1 MYINQQKIPK
11 IIHYCWLSGEP
22 FPKNVEECIASWH
35 KFLPEYE
42 LMLWDLHRFPL
53 EKNIWVKQAFESK
66 KYAFA
71 ADYIRL
77 YAVYHFGGIYFDT
90 DVEVI
95 KNFDDLLHLPYF
107 IGTEGY
113 EMLEAGV
120 FGAEKGMNW
129 VKHCLDYYDNK
140 IFVNE
145 DGSFNT
151 QTLPSIMGKQ
161 ISKNR
166 KLTIFTKEQW
176 NNLDFNNQEKLYVFP
191 RDFFSAKEMGTG
203 QLLVSENTYS
213 IHHFAMS
220 WISKKDRFLPDLKR
234 KLMQMLGYKT
244 LEKLIKIMRLKEIK
258 NKIFR

>member
-1 MYINQQKIPK
+1 MGIINQKIPK
-11 IIHYCWLSGEP
+11 IIHYCWLSADP
-22 FPKNVEECIASWH
+22 FPQNVEKCIASWQQH
-35 KFLPEYE
+35 LPDYE
-42 LMLWDLHRFPL
+42 LMLWDLNRFPL

-77 YAVYHFGGIYFDT
+77 YAIYHYGGVYFDT
-90 DVEVI
+90 DVEVV

-220 WISKKDRFLPDLKR
+220 WIPKKDRFLSDFKR
-234 KLMQMLGYKT
+234 KLMQILGYDT
-244 LEKLIKIMRLKEIK
+244 VNYLINVLQLKEIK
-258 NKIFR
+258 KKIV